1 MSPRAPKDG
10 YTLLMCTV
18 AQTINPAMNN
28 LSFDFGKDFAPIALI
43 ANAPQMLVA
52 HPSFPANN
60 VQELIALAKSQPEG
74 VQYASS
80 GAGTMSHLSGVLLNS
95 AAGIKLQQIPYP
107 GSAQSMTDV
116 LAGRVPLMFG
126 PAATVWSNVQG
137 GKLKA
142 LAVTQPKRAAIA
154 PDVPTMVE
162 AGVPGYS
169 AGIWMGLLA
178 PAGTPPEIVDKLSRA
193 ANEALK
199 SPEMLSLLEKQGV
212 DPLGGTPAEFA
223 QFIDD
228 ELKKWD
234 GVVKAAGIRS
244 TDRGGIRIMRGL
256 KRLGLMVAALLLAAG
271 LAAQCAERL
280 SEQADPL
287 DRRVHAGLGGRHH
300 CARARQPHGPDPRAA
315 DRGREQARRGLE
327 PRRRVRRPRAE
338 GRLHAVPAR
347 LRQHR
352 QCCDQ
357 PQSAVRHRQGLRA
370 DRAGQRG
377 GGDPGG
383 ASLASAVNNVQEL
396 IALAKS
402 KPGELTYAST
412 GLGSAPHFSGE
423 LFMQRTGAKLV
434 HVPYPGSPQAATDLL
449 AGRVQVCSRPPRP

>member
-1 MSPRAPKDG
+1 MPRLRVSALGIGLLAAACFAATATRADNYPTRPVRVVVGFGPGSVADVILRVMAARMSQSLGQQMVVENRTGAGSSLGAEYVSRAPKDG

-28 LSFDFGKDFAPIALI
+28 LSFDFGKDLAPIALV

-60 VQELIALAKSQPEG
+60 IRELIALAKSQPNS

-95 AAGIKLQQIPYP
+95 AAGIQLQQIPYP
-107 GSAQSMTDV
+107 GSAQSMNDV

-178 PAGTPPEIVDKLSRA
+178 PAGTPREIVDKLSRA
-193 ANEALK
+193 ANDAVKSKEVLTLMEA
-199 SPEMLSLLEKQGV
+199 QGV

-228 ELKKWD
+228 ELKKWAEVVRVS
-234 GVVKAAGIRS
+234 GVKAR
-244 TDRGGIRIMRGL
+244 
-256 KRLGLMVAALLLAAG
+256 
-271 LAAQCAERL
+271 
-280 SEQADPL
+280 
-287 DRRVHAGLGGRHH
+287 
-300 CARARQPHGPDPRAA
+300 
-315 DRGREQARRGLE
+315 
-327 PRRRVRRPRAE
+327 
-338 GRLHAVPAR
+338 
-347 LRQHR
+347 
-352 QCCDQ
+352 
-357 PQSAVRHRQGLRA
+357 
-370 DRAGQRG
+370 
-377 GGDPGG
+377 
-383 ASLASAVNNVQEL
+383 
-396 IALAKS
+396 
-402 KPGELTYAST
+402 
-412 GLGSAPHFSGE
+412 
-423 LFMQRTGAKLV
+423 
-434 HVPYPGSPQAATDLL
+434 
-449 AGRVQVCSRPPRP
+449 

>member
-1 MSPRAPKDG
+1 MSRLKAAMLGVAIVLASAAAGASRAEDYPSRPIRVVVGFGPGAVADVILRVMAARMSQSLGQQLVVENRPGAGSSLGAEYVSRAPKDG

-28 LSFDFGKDFAPIALI
+28 LSFDFGKDFAPIALV

-52 HPSFPANN
+52 HPSLPANSIR
-60 VQELIALAKSQPEG
+60 ELIALAKLKPGG

-95 AAGIKLQQIPYP
+95 AIGIELQQIPYP

-126 PAATVWSNVQG
+126 PAATVWENVKA

-154 PDVPTMVE
+154 PDVPTMIE

-178 PAGTPPEIVDKLSRA
+178 PSGTPPDIVDKLSQA

-199 SPEMLSLLEKQGV
+199 TKEVLTLLQTQGV

-223 QFIDD
+223 QFIGD

-234 GVVKAAGIRS
+234 GVV
-244 TDRGGIRIMRGL
+244 
-256 KRLGLMVAALLLAAG
+256 
-271 LAAQCAERL
+271 
-280 SEQADPL
+280 
-287 DRRVHAGLGGRHH
+287 
-300 CARARQPHGPDPRAA
+300 RAA
-315 DRGREQARRGLE
+315 AIK
-327 PRRRVRRPRAE
+327 PR
-338 GRLHAVPAR
+338 
-347 LRQHR
+347 
-352 QCCDQ
+352 
-357 PQSAVRHRQGLRA
+357 
-370 DRAGQRG
+370 
-377 GGDPGG
+377 
-383 ASLASAVNNVQEL
+383 
-396 IALAKS
+396 
-402 KPGELTYAST
+402 
-412 GLGSAPHFSGE
+412 
-423 LFMQRTGAKLV
+423 
-434 HVPYPGSPQAATDLL
+434 
-449 AGRVQVCSRPPRP
+449 